1 MKRRVNV
8 AFLSL
13 ALFQGQA
20 MATTKSKEDNAYLW
34 LEEVEGAKALAW
46 VRAENER
53 STTELR
59 KFPRFDDFK
68 GAALKILEAKDKLA
82 VGYIQGEFVYN
93 FWQDGEHVRGIWRRT
108 SWQSYQ
114 SGKPDWELVLDVDDL
129 AKRDGKNYVYRGATC
144 LRPNYEKCI
153 VKLSDG
159 GSDASYLREFDLTT
173 KQFVTDGF
181 DLAPSKSGLIWS
193 TQDRLFFEDATS
205 PEGRTSSGYPRVVRS
220 WIRGKPAAKSP
231 VVFEGAVSDVSVH
244 AVVIHDGEDEHVFF
258 TRAMTFFTEKLYYE
272 REGQLVP
279 LALPTDIS
287 LQGVYQGQ
295 LLFTNRSALG
305 AIPAGSLVATDL
317 KALVK
322 GAQEFT
328 SVFTPSSSQALK
340 TIARS
345 RNYLFVSL
353 LDEVRGKVIRIER
366 KANDDAVQWETQN
379 VSLPSQGSV
388 GLVSVDDDSDRL
400 ILSYED
406 FLVPPSL
413 YAVEGVNLSKV
424 LVQQVPPRFDAT
436 GLKISQEYAV
446 SKDGT
451 RVPYFLVHKEGI
463 KFDGKNPTL
472 LYGYGGFEV
481 PMQPNY
487 AAALGKLWL
496 ERGGVYA
503 LANIRGGGEFGPRWH
518 QAALKEKRQTAFD
531 DFAAVAEDL
540 INHKITSPRHLGI
553 QGGSNGGLLMG
564 ATFTQRPE
572 LFHAVICQVPL
583 LDMLRYHKLLAG
595 ASWMAEY
602 GDPDDPT
609 MRPVIQ
615 RYSPFQNLRANKS
628 YPRVF
633 FVTSTKDDR
642 VHPGH
647 ARKMAARMQDLR
659 KPFLYFENI
668 EGGHG
673 ASANLQQHAERYALE
688 YSYLWAQLGGG

>member
-1 MKRRVNV
+1 
-8 AFLSL
+8 
-13 ALFQGQA
+13 
-20 MATTKSKEDNAYLW
+20 MATTKTKSDGAYLW
-34 LEEVEGAKALAW
+34 LEEVEGPKALAW

-53 STTELR
+53 SSAELH
-59 KFPRFDDFK
+59 KYPRFDEFK

-82 VGYIQGEFVYN
+82 VGHIQGEFVYN
-93 FWQDGEHVRGIWRRT
+93 FWQDSEHVRGIWRRT

-114 SGKPDWELVLDVDDL
+114 SGKPDWQLLLDVDDL
-129 AKRDGKNYVYRGATC
+129 AKRDGKNYVYRGAVC
-144 LRPNYEKCI
+144 LRPAYERCL

-159 GSDASYLREFDLTT
+159 GSDASYFREFDLTT
-173 KQFVTDGF
+173 KQFVTEGY

-193 TQDRLFFEDATS
+193 TQDRVFFKDATTQ
-205 PEGRTSSGYPRVVRS
+205 ENRTSSGYPRVVRA
-220 WIRGKPAAKSP
+220 WARGKAAASAP
-231 VVFEGAVSDVSVH
+231 VVFEGAASDVSVH
-244 AVVIHDGEDEHVFF
+244 AVVIHDGDQEHVFF
-258 TRAMTFFTEKLYYE
+258 TRAMTFFTEKLYYDLDGE
-272 REGQLVP
+272 
-279 LALPTDIS
+279 LAALPLPTDIS

-295 LLFTNRSALG
+295 LLFINRSALG

-317 KALVK
+317 RPLIK
-322 GAQEFT
+322 GKPEFT
-328 SVFTPSSSQALK
+328 AVFTPSVSQALK
-340 TIARS
+340 SVARS
-345 RNYLFVSL
+345 QNYLFVSL
-353 LDEVRGKVIRIER
+353 LDDVRGKVVRLER
-366 KANDDAVQWETQN
+366 KASEDAVQWETQN
-379 VSLPSQGSV
+379 VSLPGQGSV

-400 ILSYED
+400 LLSYED

-413 YAVEGVNLSKV
+413 YAVEGGSLKKT

-436 GLKISQEYAV
+436 GLTITQEFAV

-463 KFDGKNPTL
+463 KYDGKNPTL

-487 AAALGKLWL
+487 AAAVGKLWL

-540 INHKITSPRHLGI
+540 ISHKITSPRHLGI

-602 GDPDDPT
+602 GDPDDPA
-609 MRPVIQ
+609 MRSVIQ
-615 RYSPFQNLRANKS
+615 RYSPFQNLKGDKS

-688 YSYLWAQLGGG
+688 YSYLWAQLSGS

>member
-615 RYSPFQNLRANKS
+615 RYSPFQNLRASKS

>member
-1 MKRRVNV
+1 MIKRVSTV
-8 AFLSL
+8 VL
-13 ALFQGQA
+13 AILMGQGQA
-20 MATTKSKEDNAYLW
+20 MAVTKSKGDNAYLW
-34 LEEVEGAKALAW
+34 LEDVEGSKALAW
-46 VRAENER
+46 VRGENER
-53 STTELR
+53 STSELH
-59 KFPRFDDFK
+59 KYPRFDEFK
-68 GAALKILEAKDKLA
+68 VAALKILEAKDKLA
-82 VGYIQGEFVYN
+82 SGYIQGDYVYN

-108 SWQSYQ
+108 SWSSYQ
-114 SGKPDWELVLDVDDL
+114 NGKPEWELVLDVDAL
-129 AKRDGKNYVYRGATC
+129 AKSDGKNYVFRGATC
-144 LRPNYEKCI
+144 LRPSYERCMI
-153 VKLSDG
+153 KLSDG
-159 GSDASYLREFDLTT
+159 GSDASYFREFDLTT
-173 KQFVTDGF
+173 KQFITDGYE
-181 DLAPSKSGLIWS
+181 LAPSKSGLIWS
-193 TQDRLFFEDATS
+193 TLDRVFFEDATT
-205 PEGRTSSGYPRVVRS
+205 PGDLTSSGYPRVVRS
-220 WIRGKPAAKSP
+220 WNRGKPAASSP
-231 VVFEGAVSDVSVH
+231 VVFEGAATDVSVH
-244 AVVIHDGEDEHVFF
+244 AVVIHDGDQDHVFF
-258 TRAMTFFTEKLYYE
+258 TRAVTFFTEKVYYE
-272 REGQLVP
+272 LEGQLVP
-279 LALPTDIS
+279 LPLPADIS

-295 LLFTNRSALG
+295 VLFTSRSAIG
-305 AIPAGSLVATDL
+305 SIPAGSLVAADL

-328 SVFTPSSSQALK
+328 AVFTPSASQALK
-340 TIARS
+340 SVARS

-353 LDEVRGKVIRIER
+353 LDDVRGKVVRIER
-366 KANDDAVQWETQN
+366 KATEDSVMWETQN
-379 VSLPSQGSV
+379 VSLPGQGSV
-388 GLVSVDDDSDRL
+388 NLVSVDDDSDRL
-400 ILSYED
+400 LLSYED

-413 YAVEGVNLSKV
+413 YAVDGVSLSKM

-436 GLKISQEYAV
+436 GLVISQEFAV

-463 KFDGKNPTL
+463 KYDGKNPTL

-540 INHKITSPRHLGI
+540 INHKITAPRHLGI

-609 MRPVIQ
+609 MRPVIK
-615 RYSPFQNLRANKS
+615 RYSPFQNLRADRS

-647 ARKMAARMQDLR
+647 ARKMAARMQDLH

-673 ASANLQQHAERYALE
+673 ASANLQQHAERYAME
-688 YSYLWAQLGGG
+688 YSYLWSQLGGS